1 MGLMALTGALSGA
14 GTAAKEAIGE
24 QQKMALTRALE
35 ESRQSAENMRQDK
48 LIAAQKEMQ
57 GAQLGSQATLQGQQI
72 TSHEKVAGEQIAS
85 QEKLAGDRVNMELAL
100 SQDRIMESG
109 RVSDNEIA
117 ERQREFNAKL
127 PLEQRKLKVE
137 EGKIMPMPTADG
149 KVALFSPTGQ
159 FMNYASGADGKP
171 LQFKTD
177 VTEGTKAR
185 VTAYIAQQT
194 DISREL
200 RNPLLSQ
207 EEKASLHKDQ
217 QELTK
222 KIEEATG
229 YTHAPVVA
237 PKLPPLNLGK
247 YGAAPAAIP
256 PVVAGVPAART
267 PKIPGVITVP
277 SPNDATL
284 EEMRRRSS
292 EYQADQ

>member
-1 MGLMALTGALSGA
+1 MGLMTLAGALSGA
-14 GTAAKEAIGE
+14 GNAAKEALGE
-24 QQKMALTRALE
+24 QQKLALTRALE

-48 LIAAQKEMQ
+48 LLAAQKEMQ
-57 GAQLGSQATLQGQQI
+57 GAQLGSQEKLQGNQI
-72 TSHEKVAGEQIAS
+72 ASTETIAGKHIAS
-85 QEKLAGDRVNMELAL
+85 QEKLAGDRVNMESAL
-100 SQDRIMESG
+100 SHDRILSSEKISA
-109 RVSDNEIA
+109 NEIA
-117 ERQREFNAKL
+117 ERQREFDAKL

-247 YGAAPAAIP
+247 YGAAPTATP
-256 PVVAGVPAART
+256 PVVAGVPAARM
-267 PKIPGVITVP
+267 PKIPGIISVP
-277 SPNDATL
+277 SPNEATL

-292 EYQADQ
+292 KYQSDQ